1 MIDRRPTMQAA
12 RDALAEAFGHSDF
25 RPGQAEIVEA
35 VLAGADVLAVMP
47 TGAGKSLLYQLPA
60 VVGAGPVVVVS
71 PLISLMRDQVT
82 ALQAKGID
90 AGALHSA
97 SDDDEAARVLQLV
110 GQRRI
115 KLLYLAPERLAQPAT
130 VEMLSRLR
138 IGLLA
143 IDEAHCV
150 SRWADDF
157 RPDYGAIAAVATD
170 LGNPPVIAVTATA
183 GPRTRADIVAR
194 LFARPPREFVRSF
207 ARPNIAIA
215 FRTRHDMF
223 ADVRSFVARR
233 AGESGIVYCASR
245 AVTDR
250 LARHLDAAGIPA
262 LPYHAGLDA
271 GTRDA
276 NQDRFL
282 RDPGAVMVAT
292 IAFGM
297 GIDKPDVRFV
307 CHADLPHSIEAYY
320 QEIGRAGRDGR
331 PAAAVAFV
339 DPRRAAARH
348 DLSPDAGAVVALA
361 RHPGCRWQ
369 HLLAAFGE
377 TSAPCGICDL
387 CAADPLR
394 LRRVALAASGLS
406 RDVKAIVKKTML
418 HIAGASRQAVN
429 AAEDEMD
436 PVHPYEIAAPHAL
449 VMTIGQATARARYA
463 AARSRVAKSHRVPP
477 VSIATEATLDALA
490 FAASGQTD
498 AGDACEWIVTSGE
511 TPTPAQRAF
520 LSVCAKELHPME
532 SVS

>member
-1 MIDRRPTMQAA
+1 MKTRRPDMEAA
-12 RDALAEAFGHSDF
+12 RAALAKTFGHADF
-25 RPGQAEIVEA
+25 RPGQSEIVEA

-60 VVGAGPVVVVS
+60 VVDVGPVVVVS
-71 PLISLMRDQVT
+71 PLISLMRDQVI
-82 ALQAKGID
+82 ALQAKGIA

-97 SDDDEAARVLQLV
+97 SDDNEAERVLRLV
-110 GQRRI
+110 GERRI
-115 KLLYLAPERLAQPAT
+115 KLLYLAPERLAQPGT
-130 VEMLSRLR
+130 VEMLRRLR
-138 IGLLA
+138 IGLIA

-157 RPDYGAIAAVATD
+157 RPDYGAIADVAAD
-170 LGNPPVIAVTATA
+170 LDHPPVIAVTATA

-194 LFARPPREFVRSF
+194 LFKRAPTEFVRSF
-207 ARPNIAIA
+207 ARPNIAIG

-223 ADVRSFVARR
+223 ADVRSFVTRR

-250 LARHLDAAGIPA
+250 LAKHLDAAGIPA

-282 RDPGAVMVAT
+282 REPGAVMVAT

-331 PAAAVAFV
+331 PATAVAFV
-339 DPRRAAARH
+339 DPHRASARH
-348 DLSPDAGAVVALA
+348 DLSPDAGAMVSLA

-369 HLLAAFGE
+369 HLLATFGE
-377 TSAPCGICDL
+377 ASGTCGVCDL
-387 CAADPLR
+387 CAGDTFR
-394 LRRVALAASGLS
+394 LRRSALA
-406 RDVKAIVKKTML
+406 T
-418 HIAGASRQAVN
+418 GAVLRSVR
-429 AAEDEMD
+429 
-436 PVHPYEIAAPHAL
+436 AL
-449 VMTIGQATARARYA
+449 VTKQALRLASKAQSVADEAETGTPRVDEITQLQAAAAAMTIGQLSVRAKYA
-463 AARSRVAKSHRVPP
+463 AARQRVARTRRAAPA
-477 VSIATEATLDALA
+477 SIATDAMLDALA
-490 FAASGQTD
+490 LLDGND
-498 AGDACEWIVTSGE
+498 ANLDLARRGIIS
-511 TPTPAQRAF
+511 PTEPPTTAQNAF
-520 LSVCAKELHPME
+520 LAVCRQDIALMD